1 MQIAYTAV
9 EIQQVGVDW
18 LVGNNFNTDILYW
31 AYRVMTE
38 LQKLQVA

>member
-18 LVGNNFNTDILYW
+18 LVTTLTQIYYTGPIG
-31 AYRVMTE
+31 
-38 LQKLQVA
+38 